1 MKELPFSI
9 LGEAI
14 QRVVKLS
21 FSPSV
26 VLGVKGINISQ
37 YYKKLFVVR
46 GENNQVR
53 LVLAG
58 DLRGHECLLIKK
70 YLMSKGRFQDH

>member
-1 MKELPFSI
+1 MKELPFFI
-9 LGEAI
+9 PKGAI

-26 VLGVKGINISQ
+26 VLGVKRINISQ